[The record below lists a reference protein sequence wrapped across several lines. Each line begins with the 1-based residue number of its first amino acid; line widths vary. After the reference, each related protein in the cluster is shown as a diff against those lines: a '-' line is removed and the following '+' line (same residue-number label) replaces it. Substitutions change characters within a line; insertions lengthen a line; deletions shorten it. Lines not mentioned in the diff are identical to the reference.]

1 MLNSMNIKKFIVPT
15 LLILVGESIFILPFL
30 VTRVFR
36 PTFLKVFEITNF
48 ELGSAFSVYGIVA
61 AISYFFGGPIADKF
75 SPRQLISSS
84 LFATSV
90 AGFVMATIPST
101 TTLTILYGF
110 WGLTT
115 ILLFWAAFIKA
126 TRLFWSEKKQGKA
139 YGTVDAGRGV
149 FAAILATASVLLLNS
164 FLPSD
169 ANNSSIEELSKA
181 LASVIFLF
189 SCITLICA
197 ILVFLFFP
205 NSNIDRAEK
214 DKLTI
219 QGINNIAKN
228 RAVWL
233 NAIIVLCA
241 YVGYKC
247 TDDFSLYAADFL
259 NYNDVDAAHI
269 GTISFWI
276 RPIAAL
282 GAGLLGDRFLHSNVI
297 RVFFLIILTS
307 CIFVFSGMGDSSIEI
322 VVILTL
328 ASTSVGVYG
337 LRGLYFAT
345 VSEAKIPLL
354 FTGSAVGLIS
364 VIGYTPDIFFGPL
377 MGQVLDSYPGELGHQ
392 YLFGILGL
400 FSVLGLIATTL
411 FKRLTST

>member
-1 MLNSMNIKKFIVPT
+1 MNIKKFIVPT

-36 PTFLKVFEITNF
+36 PTFLKVFDITNF
-48 ELGSAFSVYGIVA
+48 ELGAAFSVYGIVA

-84 LFATSV
+84 LLATSI

-101 TTLTILYGF
+101 ATLTILYGF

-126 TRLFWSEKKQGKA
+126 TRLFWSENKQGKA
-139 YGTVDAGRGV
+139 YGTVDAGRGI
-149 FAAILATASVLLLNS
+149 FAAFLATASVLLLNS
-164 FLPSD
+164 FLPSE
-169 ANNSSIEELSKA
+169 AANSSIEELSRA
-181 LASVIFLF
+181 LSYVILLF
-189 SCITLICA
+189 SCITLVCS

-205 NSNIDRAEK
+205 NNNIDRAEK
-214 DKLTI
+214 DKLTLK
-219 QGINNIAKN
+219 GINSIAKN
-228 RAVWL
+228 KAVWL

-247 TDDFSLYAADFL
+247 TDDFSLYAADVL
-259 NYNDVDAAHI
+259 NYNDVAAAHI
-269 GTISFWI
+269 GTVSFWI
-276 RPIAAL
+276 RPFAAL
-282 GAGLLGDRFLHSNVI
+282 GAGLLGDRLLHSNVI
-297 RVFFLIILTS
+297 RVFFLVILTS
-307 CIFVFSGMGDSSIEI
+307 CIFVFSGMGDSSLEI

-392 YLFGILGL
+392 YLFGILGF